1 MSTNVLFD
9 KERDVEEYL
18 IRQVKRLGGRALK
31 LVCPGVAGV
40 PDRLILLPG
49 GRVCFCE
56 LKAPGKKARPLQLH
70 QHEQLRSMGF
80 DVFVCDDRLKVDLMI
95 EGMQG
100 ME

>member
-1 MSTNVLFD
+1 MSTNVLFN

-56 LKAPGKKARPLQLH
+56 LKASGKKARPLQLH
-70 QHEQLRSMGF
+70 QHEQLRNMGF

-100 ME
+100 TE